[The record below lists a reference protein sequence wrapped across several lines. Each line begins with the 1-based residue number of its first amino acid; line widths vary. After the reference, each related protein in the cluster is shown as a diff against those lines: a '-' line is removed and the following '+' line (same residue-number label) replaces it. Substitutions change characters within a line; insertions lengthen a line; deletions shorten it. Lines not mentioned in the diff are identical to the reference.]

1 MTITGG
7 TPDPPRE
14 RYRRAVAALG
24 EPLHDRVAGHDRA
37 DQALLA
43 GRREIAARVADSAA
57 LVRAADEDTTR
68 ARAEV
73 RETDE
78 EAARIWRDVRT
89 FAGRRGDL
97 GPPPAALAV
106 ESDRPVS
113 AADLLAR
120 ADRTVARAR
129 RGELRIAPPLP
140 IWVAML
146 VAGVVGALILAGVGR
161 ALLVAAHGM
170 PAGERSAT
178 RIVAEIAFFAAPV
191 AGIPLALAWLTRYG
205 QPMTPRA
212 FAVVLGA
219 GIVVGCGLFGLL
231 AH

>member
-1 MTITGG
+1 
-7 TPDPPRE
+7 
-14 RYRRAVAALG
+14 VAALA
-24 EPLHDRVAGHDRA
+24 EPLYDRVAGHDRA

-43 GRREIAARVADSAA
+43 GRREIAARVAHSAA
-57 LVRAADEDTTR
+57 LVRAADEDTAR

-73 RETDE
+73 READD
-78 EAARIWRDVRT
+78 EAARIWRDLRT
-89 FAGRRGDL
+89 FVTGRRGDL

-106 ESDRPVS
+106 GTDRPTS

-129 RGELRIAPPLP
+129 RGELRLPPPLP
-140 IWVAML
+140 VWVAML
-146 VAGVVGALILAGVGR
+146 AAGVLGALVLAGAGR
-161 ALLVAAHGM
+161 ALLVAGYGM
-170 PAGERSAT
+170 PPGERSAT
-178 RIVAEIAFFAAPV
+178 RIVAEIAFFAAPA
-191 AGIPLALAWLTRYG
+191 AGIPLALAWLARYG